1 MKNTRWRR
9 SAYVGVIGADVC
21 EAPNRHP
28 EARLRTEGRSD
39 PDPLKVIFSYT
50 SAYVFIYP
58 CAILCPGVP
67 GSPGLRHEQ

>member
-21 EAPNRHP
+21 EAPNSQL

-50 SAYVFIYP
+50 KAYVFIY
-58 CAILCPGVP
+58 
-67 GSPGLRHEQ
+67 